1 MMALTHSAEVRNQQ
15 ASSQFDDDPV
25 VNQHPVE
32 RLAYTIA
39 EVQKTIGC
47 SRSHLYRA
55 MKKGHLRF
63 ARDGSKVMVSRQAI
77 IDYIERG
84 DGTSVTSTDL

>member
-1 MMALTHSAEVRNQQ
+1 MAITHSAEARHQRG
-15 ASSQFDDDPV
+15 SSQIDEGPV
-25 VNQHPVE
+25 VSQHSLE
-32 RLAYTIA
+32 RLAYSIA
-39 EVQKTIGC
+39 EVQEVIGC

>member
-1 MMALTHSAEVRNQQ
+1 MTMTHSAEVRCQKG
-15 ASSQFDDDPV
+15 SSQLNERPV
-25 VNQHPVE
+25 VSQHSLE
-32 RLAYTIA
+32 RLAYSIA
-39 EVQKTIGC
+39 EVQEVIGC

-77 IDYIERG
+77 IDYVERG
-84 DGTSVTSTDL
+84 DGTPVTPTDL

>member
-1 MMALTHSAEVRNQQ
+1 MALTHSAEVRRQRG
-15 ASSQFDDDPV
+15 SSQFDEGPV
-25 VNQHPVE
+25 VSQHSLE
-32 RLAYTIA
+32 RLAYSIA
-39 EVQKTIGC
+39 EVQEVIGC

-63 ARDGSKVMVSRQAI
+63 ARDGSKVMISRRAI
-77 IDYIERG
+77 IDYIEQG